1 MVEERKLVYPALFTF
16 EEDAVLVEVPDLEI
30 LTEGKDLYDAIQ
42 MARDAIELVVASM
55 EDFGDSISEP
65 SESLDTTSGTFSE
78 YGVTILSYV
87 DARVKH
93 DNI

>member
-1 MVEERKLVYPALFTF
+1 MAEERKLVYPALFTF

-55 EDFGDSISEP
+55 EDFGDLIPEP
-65 SESLDTTSGTFSE
+65 SESLDTINGTFSE
-78 YGVTILSYV
+78 YGSTILSYV
-87 DARVKH
+87 DAIIKDDKV
-93 DNI
+93 

>member
-1 MVEERKLVYPALFTF
+1 MVEERKLVYPVLFTF

-42 MARDAIELVVASM
+42 MARDAIELVVASI
-55 EDFGDSISEP
+55 EEFGDLIPEP

-78 YGVTILSYV
+78 YGATILSYV
-87 DARVKH
+87 GVRVKP

>member
-1 MVEERKLVYPALFTF
+1 MVEERKLVYPVLFTF

-55 EDFGDSISEP
+55 EEFGDLIPEP

-78 YGVTILSYV
+78 YGATILSYV
-87 DARVKH
+87 DVRVKP
-93 DNI
+93 DKI

>member
-1 MVEERKLVYPALFTF
+1 MAEERKLVYPALFTF

-55 EDFGDSISEP
+55 EDFGDLVYLCNRKKEIR
-65 SESLDTTSGTFSE
+65 
-78 YGVTILSYV
+78 GVRMSF
-87 DARVKH
+87 
-93 DNI
+93 